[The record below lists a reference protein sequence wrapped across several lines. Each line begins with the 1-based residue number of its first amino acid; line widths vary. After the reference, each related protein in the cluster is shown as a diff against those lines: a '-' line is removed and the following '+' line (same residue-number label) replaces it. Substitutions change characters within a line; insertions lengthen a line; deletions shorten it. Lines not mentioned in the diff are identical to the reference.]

1 MATSNNDRISSQRLL
16 DTLRGLQ
23 ASRHLGSEPE
33 VVTETTQH
41 TYVPDQIPRPIGTP
55 TSEESY
61 HGAFKPTTE
70 PLTLPIY
77 VYGPYV
83 VPVGMFSF
91 DECEPTILATLNHSK
106 EYTVDDKT
114 FMTYGDSE
122 LPENYSDFGNSWNG
136 YTINGS
142 GDYWECVNTSEPKG
156 RIYYFSDKQPVTEDI
171 TTTTKTKHPIKQ
183 DYVPNADWSQ
193 NDPDADGYVQGRTH
207 WVERTV
213 GDIPVTT
220 ESGMS
225 YISEMVKPEGF
236 KASTTTW
243 KPDYEAVEFEEV
255 QSGATF
261 TGYILAED
269 ENGNQVTDASGIF
282 GGSKTFFNGV
292 AIVDYSAFAPGIYI
306 VSCRYNNQDT
316 QVDYILGVTDVVHK
330 LPKMYYEQTDE
341 EALKNEVYTNIMS
354 KLHYKQLT
362 FYQGLSDLY
371 EIDDTSEIEAFFTS
385 NGYSSKTVNNEKVWY
400 KDTSR
405 GTVKFYIITE
415 LLVGHTYLFC
425 DNDGDPVTFEYL
437 TTSITRRKTE
447 IASEEFKYYL
457 RRKIMPIAY
466 DKTNEKIFCLGLHFN
481 KNNEIVTEYNNE
493 NVVIGSISA
502 ERLNINTN
510 LFTVRFVYEPNIQ
523 NITCFT
529 FIDGDRIQTVTDQGV
544 IEYYNNYISAFD
556 KIKISEYY
564 VYDKVV
570 NRQICIT
577 PKNYSTVSI
586 NANEEK
592 TYTVDEWIPQS
603 NDSLIINPTMLDDI
617 IGKEFFA
624 DYEHTNTSNV
634 TETRTIKY
642 WVDSDYTL
650 HLRNKYDG
658 IQTELPA
665 KFTFYLDW
673 TPSSGEA
680 KMWKT
685 GDYYSVQ
692 Y

>member
-16 DTLRGLQ
+16 DTLKGLQ

-33 VVTETTQH
+33 VDPQTNE
-41 TYVPDQIPRPIGTP
+41 
-55 TSEESY
+55 
-61 HGAFKPTTE
+61 
-70 PLTLPIY
+70 
-77 VYGPYV
+77 
-83 VPVGMFSF
+83 
-91 DECEPTILATLNHSK
+91 
-106 EYTVDDKT
+106 
-114 FMTYGDSE
+114 
-122 LPENYSDFGNSWNG
+122 
-136 YTINGS
+136 
-142 GDYWECVNTSEPKG
+142 
-156 RIYYFSDKQPVTEDI
+156 
-171 TTTTKTKHPIKQ
+171 KTKHTIKQ
-183 DYVPNADWSQ
+183 DYLPNADWSV

-447 IASEEFKYYL
+447 IASEGFKYYL

-466 DKTNEKIFCLGLHFN
+466 DKTNEKIFCLVLHFN

-493 NVVIGSISA
+493 NVVIGSIST

-529 FIDGDRIQTVTDQGV
+529 FIDGDRIQTVTDQVV

-586 NANEEK
+586 NADEEK

-650 HLRNKYDG
+650 HLRNKYDD